1 MKTRMF
7 RKEKLSL
14 LGFGCMRMPETAPG
28 SIDRKKAFEMLD
40 AAYDAGVN
48 YYDTAYPY
56 HAGDSEV
63 MLGEWLRTKPRES
76 LYVAS
81 KFPVWKA
88 SCREDFFTI
97 FEEQRQK
104 LGVETIDFYL
114 LHALNA
120 QREETLLQW
129 DLFSAAEELRAQGK
143 IRYLGFSFHDEYPV
157 FERLLERADWDFC
170 QLQLNYMD
178 TDVQA
183 GIRGYQL
190 AAEKGIPVM
199 VMEPVKGGSLA
210 NPPQDVQRVFQALHP
225 DWSGA
230 SWALRWVVSL
240 ENVAVI
246 LSGMSTLQQVEDNL
260 NTFACAEPLT
270 EEEKRAV
277 EQAAAIYRSRVRVP
291 CTGCAYCM
299 PCPAGVNIPEI
310 FKIYNHASVYDMQQ
324 QGKGNYRQLD
334 DKQKAAHCVKCGKCV
349 KACPQKIAIPE
360 MMTEINQWAN
370 G

>member
-1 MKTRMF
+1 MVK
-7 RKEKLSL
+7 RKAADTTELWGRLESGTPPRPYL
-14 LGFGCMRMPETAPG
+14 PFSSIAPETIPAGQRTVGALSP
-28 SIDRKKAFEMLD
+28 E
-40 AAYDAGVN
+40 AA
-48 YYDTAYPY
+48 
-56 HAGDSEV
+56 
-63 MLGEWLRTKPRES
+63 
-76 LYVAS
+76 
-81 KFPVWKA
+81 
-88 SCREDFFTI
+88 
-97 FEEQRQK
+97 
-104 LGVETIDFYL
+104 
-114 LHALNA
+114 
-120 QREETLLQW
+120 
-129 DLFSAAEELRAQGK
+129 
-143 IRYLGFSFHDEYPV
+143 
-157 FERLLERADWDFC
+157 
-170 QLQLNYMD
+170 
-178 TDVQA
+178 
-183 GIRGYQL
+183 
-190 AAEKGIPVM
+190 
-199 VMEPVKGGSLA
+199 A